1 MTFRC
6 SRWTKMPSGQLTESI
21 SWGESQRRRMKRSQ
35 NSWRRSTSRIMI
47 WTTFSLRTEV
57 SAGWLVSVTN
67 SVSISMR
74 SRFVTE
80 SSLKSRKESMTSSSK
95 RMKSLSKRGLD
106 SRTSFFSKLRCTHP
120 STQNQR
126 RDTSMEWTRIN
137 STLWTA
143 MLCT

>member
-6 SRWTKMPSGQLTESI
+6 SRWTKMPSGPLTESI

-80 SSLKSRKESMTSSSK
+80 SSLKSRRESMTSSSK

-106 SRTSFFSKLRCTHP
+106 SRTSSSSKLRCTHP